1 MPRIPDE
8 LLSRIKQEVPLEE
21 LIGRRVELKPHGG
34 NLLGLCP
41 LHADRSPSL
50 VVTAPKGL
58 WHCMGACQ
66 TGGTAI
72 DWVMRTEGV
81 SFRHAADILLSEFF
95 PLESS
100 RLSPPKRST
109 VRVLASPVAPEAT
122 EEEMKRQVV
131 AYYHEALKES
141 PEALA
146 YLEKRGLTHPDLAS
160 RFQLGFSNRTLGLRL
175 PLTNRKAGYEI
186 RMKLQS
192 AGIYRASGHEHFV
205 GCLVIPVLG
214 EDGSVAEIYGRRIDD
229 PGKAGAPK
237 HLYLPGPHRGV
248 FNAEGLRGQKEVIL
262 CEALI
267 DALTFWSAGFRNV
280 TSSYGVE
287 GFTPDHL
294 ALFTR
299 EGVEH
304 VLIAY
309 DRDEAG
315 DRAAETLGEKLAA
328 CGIATSRVLFPKGMD
343 ANDYARKVTPP
354 EKSLGLLLRTAE
366 WMGAGARPA
375 AAAAAPAGARLCT
388 QPVAPPVTLAAA
400 PAVPAPAAAAK
411 EPSLAAAEP
420 AGASAPAAPGLPE
433 EAAKEESLAGA
444 AEPAAPAGPQAELA
458 GDDEAL
464 FRYEDRSY
472 RVRGLKKALRSG
484 GLHVSVE
491 ARREGELF
499 TPPSPLSG
507 WFLDRFDFV
516 SSRQRTLF
524 EKQASHEMGVRA
536 DVVRWDLGRI
546 LRSLEELQRKAIAEA
561 LKPSAP
567 AHVLTEEERAE
578 ALELLTSEDL
588 AGRILADF
596 ERCGVAGEETNKLLG
611 YLAAVSRKLERPLAV
626 IVRSSSA
633 AGKTAL
639 MEAVLALVPKEDREK
654 YSALSEHS
662 LFYFEG
668 KDFKHKVLAIVEE
681 EGAQKAAYALKLL
694 QSEGEITIASTGK
707 DPGSG
712 KLVTKE
718 YRVEGPVMIIL
729 ATTAVEVDEEL
740 LNRALVLTVD
750 EGREQTRRIHRLQR
764 EKQTLEGLFARE
776 EREEVYRRHHN
787 AQRLLR
793 PLHVVNPFVREL
805 TFLDDR
811 TRTRRDHVKYLTLIE
826 SIALLH
832 QYQRPVKAETRF
844 GRTKEYIEVRLS
856 DIALANR
863 LAAEVLGRSLD
874 ELPPQT
880 RRLLELLDG
889 MVGEACGKNGVERA
903 DLRFTIRDVRR
914 ATGWSHDQVWRH
926 MQRLVSLE
934 YVLVHRGGRGQSF
947 VYELL
952 YDGQGQDGEPFL
964 IGLCDAEGLT
974 GKKPESMPTSA
985 ASAGAEATSAGGFGG
1000 ASGAFRV
1007 PSAVPPIVPEPASR
1021 AALVAMAAEAGGNG
1035 GQGSLP
1041 EPYAQPGRSHR
1052 DETVRPDASAS
1063 GALAHAAEVP
1073 GNGHEGPHAPVLD
1086 RPARPYVLRAP
1097 GGVGG

>member
-8 LLSRIKQEVPLEE
+8 LLARIKQEVPLAE
-21 LIGRRVELKPHGG
+21 LIGRRVALKPHGE

-41 LHADRSPSL
+41 NHPDKTPSL
-50 VVTAPKGL
+50 VVTPSKGL

-72 DWVMRTEGV
+72 DWVMKTEGV
-81 SFRHAADILLSEFF
+81 SFRHAADVLLAEFF
-95 PLESS
+95 PLETS
-100 RLSPPKRST
+100 RLVPKRST
-109 VRVLASPVAPEAT
+109 VRTLASPVEPEAS
-122 EEEMKRQVV
+122 EEEAKRQVV
-131 AYYHEALKES
+131 AYYHETLRES

-146 YLEKRGLTHPDLAS
+146 YLERRGLTHPDLTNH
-160 RFQLGFSNRTLGLRL
+160 FQIGFSNRTLGLRL
-175 PLTNRKAGYEI
+175 PLINRKAGYEI
-186 RMKLQS
+186 RTKLQS

-205 GCLVIPVLG
+205 GCLVIPVFDEAG
-214 EDGSVAEIYGRRIDD
+214 NVAEIYGRRIDD
-229 PGKAGAPK
+229 PAKSGAPK
-237 HLYLPGPHRGV
+237 HLYLPGTHRGV
-248 FNAEGLRGQKEVIL
+248 FNAAGLQGQKEVIL

-267 DALTFWSAGFRNV
+267 DGLTFWSAGFRNV
-280 TSSYGVE
+280 TASYGVE
-287 GFTPDHL
+287 GFTADHL
-294 ALFTR
+294 ALFQR

-315 DRAAETLGEKLAA
+315 DRAAEALGKKLGA
-328 CGIATSRVLFPKGMD
+328 CGIATSRVLFPRGMD

-354 EKSLGLLLRTAE
+354 EKSLGLLLRSAE
-366 WMGAGARPA
+366 WKGAGERPA
-375 AAAAAPAGARLCT
+375 AAVP
-388 QPVAPPVTLAAA
+388 
-400 PAVPAPAAAAK
+400 VPATAAK
-411 EPSLAAAEP
+411 ELSSAAAEP
-420 AGASAPAAPGLPE
+420 AGASAPAAPAVPE
-433 EAAKEESLAGA
+433 EAAKEEKIG
-444 AEPAAPAGPQAELA
+444 ELVN
-458 GDDEAL
+458 DDEAL
-464 FRYEDRSY
+464 FRYEDRTY

-484 GLHVSVE
+484 GLSVSVE
-491 ARREGELF
+491 ARREGDLF
-499 TPPSPLSG
+499 APPSPLSG

-524 EKQASHEMGVRA
+524 EKQASHEMGVKA

-546 LRSLEELQRKAIAEA
+546 LRSLEELQRKALAEA

-567 AHVLTEEERAE
+567 VHVLTEEERAE

-588 AGRILADF
+588 VSRILADY
-596 ERCGVAGEETNKLLG
+596 ERCGAVGEETNKLLG
-611 YLAAVSRKLERPLAV
+611 YFAAVSRKLARPLAV

-668 KDFKHKVLAIVEE
+668 KDFKNKILAIVEE

-707 DPGSG
+707 DPGTG

-729 ATTAVEVDEEL
+729 ATTAVEIDEEL

-764 EKQTLEGLFARE
+764 ESQTLEGLWARE
-776 EREEVYRRHHN
+776 EREEIYRRHHN

-793 PLHVVNPFVREL
+793 PLHVINPFVREL

-844 GRTKEYIEVRLS
+844 GKTKEYIEVLPS
-856 DIALANR
+856 DIVLANR

-889 MVGEACGKNGVERA
+889 MVTETSGKNGVERA
-903 DLRFTIRDVRR
+903 DLRFTIRDIRR

-926 MQRLVSLE
+926 MQRLVFLE

-964 IGLCDAEGLT
+964 IGLCDAETLT
-974 GKKPESMPTSA
+974 GKRPESMRTSA
-985 ASAGAEATSAGGFGG
+985 TSAGSEATSAGGFVGPL
-1000 ASGAFRV
+1000 GAFRG
-1007 PSAVPPIVPEPASR
+1007 PSVVLPIVPESAPH
-1021 AALVAMAAEAGGNG
+1021 AALVAMVAETGGNG
-1035 GQGSLP
+1035 DKGPLP
-1041 EPYAQPGRSHR
+1041 KAYAQADRSHM
-1052 DETVRPDASAS
+1052 
-1063 GALAHAAEVP
+1063 P
-1073 GNGHEGPHAPVLD
+1073 G
-1086 RPARPYVLRAP
+1086 PARPYVLRTPALSR
-1097 GGVGG
+1097 GL